1 MFSEALANLRYL
13 VSNLIR
19 VWGPEEPFPGAF
31 LIGPLLHLTLW
42 SIIACRLSRFLWL
55 LPSPLRQIFA
65 PIRHFQK
72 RLVQMVTS
80 THISENAD
88 IGPGFYIA
96 HNGTLVI
103 GGGVKAGK
111 NYFVRQGVTIGGN
124 AMNPGHSTIGDHV
137 VKGAWHFMSDKMG
150 FQTRPGLDSGK
161 VSLIWRRPL

>member
-19 VWGPEEPFPGAF
+19 VWGLEEPFPGAF

-42 SIIACRLSRFLWL
+42 SIIAYRLGRFLWL